1 MLLPTVIF
9 FLFTLLATAG
19 AYLVTAHHRG
29 RRTGLGVAAASLL
42 FFAILAAGLIA
53 LLRSGGAL

>member
-9 FLFTLLATAG
+9 LLFTLLATIG
-19 AYLVTAHHRG
+19 AYLVTTYHRG
-29 RRTGLGVAAASLL
+29 RGAGAAVAAASLL
-42 FFAILAAGLIA
+42 FFAALAAGLLA